1 MKSVKTPYHDAIAVI
16 LFAVNLLAETL
27 WMFDAWVEA
36 KLIADFLSR
45 ENGIDKTSEYY
56 LSTLL
61 YNNNNNNRISI
72 RSKQND

>member
-1 MKSVKTPYHDAIAVI
+1 MAVI

-27 WMFDAWVEA
+27 SMFDAFVEA

-61 YNNNNNNRISI
+61 YTLFFL
-72 RSKQND
+72 